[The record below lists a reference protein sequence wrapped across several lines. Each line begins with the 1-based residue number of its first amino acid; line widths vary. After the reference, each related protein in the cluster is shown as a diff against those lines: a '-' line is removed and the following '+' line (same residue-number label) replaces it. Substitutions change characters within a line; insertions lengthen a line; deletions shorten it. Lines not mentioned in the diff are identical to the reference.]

1 MKKIIAGLAIL
12 STGYG
17 MALLVPPD
25 RVPLFKNLDL
35 SLIKAAPKDVVD
47 DLIEQVVIQK
57 IIVAIMLAGMVV
69 MSFAF
74 SQQIKRVG
82 NATGA
87 N

>member
-1 MKKIIAGLAIL
+1 MSKHYSVL
-12 STGYG
+12 
-17 MALLVPPD
+17 
-25 RVPLFKNLDL
+25 L
-35 SLIKAAPKDVVD
+35 SLLFLSVITYAVYQFSTRNDTLSSVD
-47 DLIEQVVIQK
+47 DLTEQVVIQK

-74 SQQIKRVG
+74 SQQIKRFG